1 MECAIDPMRL
11 FVTGR
16 FLEDLDVLAPNGH
29 RHIKGRVK
37 KFGKSE

>member
-29 RHIKGRVK
+29 RHIEGRVE